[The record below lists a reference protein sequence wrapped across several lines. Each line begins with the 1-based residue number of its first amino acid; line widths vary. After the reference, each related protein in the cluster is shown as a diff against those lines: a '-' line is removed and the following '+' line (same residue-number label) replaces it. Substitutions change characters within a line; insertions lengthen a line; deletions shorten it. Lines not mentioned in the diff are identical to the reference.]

1 MSKNSTVSAIVE
13 ILAPATVTAS
23 GKASAL
29 APTIAGVIETLARE
43 GRTEND
49 ERTRERA
56 RIVAGDV
63 EERANLI
70 RAVKDGRADAKL
82 IYRAE
87 IEGFILREPD
97 SRVAKAEALR
107 AKIKADRAKAREA
120 RKG

>member
-1 MSKNSTVSAIVE
+1 MSNSTVSAIVE
-13 ILAPATVTAS
+13 ILSPATVTAS
-23 GKASAL
+23 GKASSL
-29 APTIAGVIETLARE
+29 APTIAGVLETLARE

>member
-1 MSKNSTVSAIVE
+1 MSNSNVSAIVA
-13 ILAPATVTAS
+13 ILAPSMVTAS

-29 APTIAGVIETLARE
+29 APTIAGVLETLEKE

-82 IYRAE
+82 VYRAE

-107 AKIKADRAKAREA
+107 QQIKADRAKAREA

>member
-1 MSKNSTVSAIVE
+1 MSKNSTVSAIVA
-13 ILAPATVTAS
+13 ILAPSMVTAS

-29 APTIAGVIETLARE
+29 APTIAGVVTVLESE

-63 EERANLI
+63 EERVNLI

-107 AKIKADRAKAREA
+107 AKIKADRARAREA